1 MITPVEIK
9 NQEFRKAF
17 YGYNENDVDEFLDLI
32 IESYEKIFDENNELK
47 DKVLA
52 LTEKM
57 EQFGSLEDTL
67 KETLLVA
74 QKTATEIVQTSKNKA
89 DVMINDAELESKKII
104 DKNIDRL
111 NDMVN
116 EYELL
121 KKEIIVFKTRY
132 RTFMEAQIASLEE
145 FDKSFNMNLNDE
157 GK

>member
-121 KKEIIVFKTRY
+121 KKEIIIFKTRY